1 MGADANETALNQ
13 TLNFKQL
20 LTRLKSYFWEKTY
33 NRNVYSNNTTEVK
46 KIVYPELKLFFTQRL
61 ARQRWCTHFFDY
73 LCEFETEFETEFE
86 NNLGFGSGVYMGP
99 I

>member
-46 KIVYPELKLFFTQRL
+46 KLFTLNLNFFWL
-61 ARQRWCTHFFDY
+61 SALPDNGDARTFSTIFANSKPNSKPNSKI
-73 LCEFETEFETEFE
+73 T
-86 NNLGFGSGVYMGP
+86 
-99 I
+99 